1 MTTLLESS
9 VVRIYSNKGNVIGAG
24 FLVSHKHILS
34 CAHVVAQAL
43 GIRRD
48 TTELPNGEV
57 YLDFPR
63 VAAGQKLTA
72 RVVFWRPVNPLDF
85 EEDIAGLELVSP
97 LPDEARPVRL
107 VTAEDFSGHEFQSF
121 GFPKGNPNGTWA
133 YGALRDRIANGWV
146 QVEGVA
152 QTGYRLEPGFS
163 GTPIW
168 DKELQGVAG
177 MAVSA
182 DPDRPEVKAAF
193 IIPTDV
199 LVKAWHELSEQA
211 IPCCP
216 YRGLFAFQEEDA
228 PFFCGRET
236 FIEQL
241 LVAVQKKPLVAVIGA
256 SGSGKSSV
264 VFAGCNGVLRKTL
277 ILNSEPI
284 TSVSFSLDGQMIACA
299 VNVVD
304 THGTIQFGTV
314 KLWSCDGVLRRNLE
328 GHNSAVSSVS
338 FSPDSQTIASASY
351 DGSIKLW
358 RCNGELLR
366 KLEGHSNWVMS
377 VSFSPDGQTI
387 ASASADCTIKLWN
400 LDGVLLRILEGHSNW
415 VMSVSFSPDGQ
426 TIASASA
433 DCTIKLWNLDGM
445 VLGTLNGHEKQVN
458 SVSFSPDGKRIA
470 SASWDKTLI
479 LWNLDLDNLLVRGCN
494 WLRDYLRTNP
504 NVNENDRNLCD
515 SIYTQNYGSGKINRI

>member
-228 PFFCGRET
+228 PFFFGRET
-236 FIEQL
+236 FTEQL
-241 LVAVQKKPLVAVIGA
+241 VTAVQKKPLVAVIGP

-264 VFAGCNGVLRKTL
+264 VFAGLIPRLQQVGVQCLAPLYIASFRPGDRPLHALASAIIPLLEPQLSKTDQLRQTRQLATDLRQDVGALRDAVEEIVKGNTSARLLLVADQFEELYTL
-277 ILNSEPI
+277 CQDVEERQVFLTRLLE
-284 TSVSFSLDGQMIACA
+284 A
-299 VNVVD
+299 VNQTRNFNLVLTLRAD
-304 THGTIQFGTV
+304 FLGYALSYRPFADALQNADV
-314 KLWSCDGVLRRNLE
+314 KLGPMNRQELQDAVQKPAEKQGV
-328 GHNSAVSSVS
+328 
-338 FSPDSQTIASASY
+338 
-351 DGSIKLW
+351 
-358 RCNGELLR
+358 
-366 KLEGHSNWVMS
+366 KLEQGL
-377 VSFSPDGQTI
+377 TE
-387 ASASADCTIKLWN
+387 
-400 LDGVLLRILEGHSNW
+400 RILEAVGEE
-415 VMSVSFSPDGQ
+415 PG
-426 TIASASA
+426 
-433 DCTIKLWNLDGM
+433 NLP
-445 VLGTLNGHEKQVN
+445 LLEFALTQ
-458 SVSFSPDGKRIA
+458 
-470 SASWDKTLI
+470 I
-479 LWNLDLDNLLVRGCN
+479 LHL
-494 WLRDYLRTNP
+494 
-504 NVNENDRNLCD
+504 E
-515 SIYTQNYGSGKINRI
+515 S